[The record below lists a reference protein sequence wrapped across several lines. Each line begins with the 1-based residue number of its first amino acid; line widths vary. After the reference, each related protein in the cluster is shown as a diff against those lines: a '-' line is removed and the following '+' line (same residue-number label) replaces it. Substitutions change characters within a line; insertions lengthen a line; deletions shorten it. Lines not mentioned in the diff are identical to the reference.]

1 MGAGAA
7 AVPLVVID
15 DFIAADEWRGHFK
28 SNLKSG
34 EIRLMLELL
43 IDAIRLYLG
52 DVGRLKRKQW
62 PEAEAWIGEDNDL
75 LFGFANVCECLGIDK
90 NYLRA
95 GLRKARKEP
104 GRHHIARARARL
116 RGADRDLG
124 ESLRERGEAQRA
136 VDRLLL
142 TSVD

>member
-1 MGAGAA
+1 M
-7 AVPLVVID
+7 PLVVID

-28 SNLKSG
+28 SDLKSG
-34 EIRLMLELL
+34 EMRLMLELL

-52 DVGRLKRKQW
+52 DAGHLKRKQQ

-104 GRHHIARARARL
+104 GQHHIARAPRGCVART
-116 RGADRDLG
+116 GI
-124 ESLRERGEAQRA
+124 STSPYPSSAQRNA
-136 VDRLLL
+136 Q
-142 TSVD
+142 SIGYY

>member
-1 MGAGAA
+1 MGAGG
-7 AVPLVVID
+7 AVPLVVVD

-34 EIRLMLELL
+34 EMRLMLELL

-104 GRHHIARARARL
+104 GRHHIARAPRGCTARTGISASPYAS
-116 RGADRDLG
+116 GAKRN
-124 ESLRERGEAQRA
+124 AQ
-136 VDRLLL
+136 
-142 TSVD
+142 SIGYY